1 MPMNKLWI
9 AVIVLMGLTFS
20 VSIPVSA
27 QGNLLQDP
35 SFEAVGDYKRV
46 VSDPQDGTNFD
57 VPPAWSGWAQLPTAG
72 DEVWRN
78 RIPTGFPHTGLF
90 KIDGARSFHI
100 ARGFST
106 FTTAVFQTV
115 AVPDKANVR
124 GTARGFMERGE
135 SGQQTPG
142 GQFRI
147 GIDPTG
153 GTNPLSGGIIW
164 SGWVTNDDG
173 WVQATVDATA
183 TGTQVTL
190 FLYATQSAP
199 ENPNGIY
206 WDDATLS
213 VGGGG
218 GTAPAGTP
226 GTAAPTNTPVVPTPA
241 LASFVVPQPP
251 QSDGSV
257 VHVVQPGDTLSAIA
271 VAYRTTND
279 EILRLNNLSSGRFLQ
294 IGQRLLIAPAPS
306 GGSSGASPTRT
317 PAGDAPAATNET
329 NNPTASPTVS
339 TPEAT
344 ENATESRAAATEV
357 SQAQPTA
364 TPQVVATV
372 TDAPPAPVTEVA
384 QRDQSADPITG
395 VCVLMFDDSNQNRI
409 REQGEGLLAG
419 GTIALSLE
427 GATVE
432 TYPTDGS
439 SEPHCFEELAP
450 GDYIAAATPPDGY
463 GLTTAAQLRLNVR
476 VSDKP
481 VNAVF
486 GAAQGV
492 AVAVV
497 PPADAAEDE
506 AEAPQVVEDPAGSI
520 TNPLIQNLGLI
531 VFGLAGFVILVG
543 ITTALLL
550 RRR

>member
-1 MPMNKLWI
+1 M
-9 AVIVLMGLTFS
+9 
-20 VSIPVSA
+20 
-27 QGNLLQDP
+27 
-35 SFEAVGDYKRV
+35 
-46 VSDPQDGTNFD
+46 
-57 VPPAWSGWAQLPTAG
+57 LPTPG
-72 DEVWRN
+72 DEAWRN

-115 AVPDKANVR
+115 AVPANANVR

-135 SGQQTPG
+135 SGQQTAG

-183 TGTQVTL
+183 SGTQVTL
-190 FLYATQSAP
+190 FLYATQSSPA
-199 ENPNGIY
+199 NPNGIY
-206 WDDATLS
+206 WDDTTLT
-213 VGGGG
+213 VGGAG

-251 QSDGSV
+251 QSDGSI
-257 VHVVQPGDTLSAIA
+257 VHMVQPGDTLSAIA
-271 VAYRTTND
+271 VAYRTTNE
-279 EILRLNNLSSGRFLQ
+279 EILRLNNLASGRFLQ

-306 GGSSGASPTRT
+306 EGSSSSASRT
-317 PAGDAPAATNET
+317 PTGNAPAATTASGNV
-329 NNPTASPTVS
+329 ASPTVS

-344 ENATESRAAATEV
+344 VTTGATAAEGAPTEV
-357 SQAQPTA
+357 VEAQPTA
-364 TPQVVATV
+364 TPQIVATV
-372 TDAPPAPVTEVA
+372 TDAPPAPVTAVA
-384 QRDQSADPITG
+384 ERDDNAAPITG
-395 VCVLMFDDSNQNRI
+395 VCVLMFDDANQNRV
-409 REQGEGLLAG
+409 RETGEGLLAG
-419 GTIALSLE
+419 GTIALSLD

-432 TYPTDGS
+432 THQTDGT
-439 SEPHCFEELAP
+439 SEPHCFEELSP

-497 PPADAAEDE
+497 PPADTSEGE
-506 AEAPQVVEDPAGSI
+506 AEAPQIVDDPAGSV
-520 TNPLIQNLGLI
+520 TNPLVQNLGLI
-531 VFGLAGFVILVG
+531 VFGLAGFVILIG
-543 ITTALLL
+543 IATALLL